1 MTKRKIVETE
11 DGSSSIFSEEINEHY
26 HSIHGAR
33 NESQHVFIDYGIA
46 QIKNKEL
53 IRVLEVG
60 YGTGLNALLTA
71 IYALENKIKVEYY
84 GIESSPLS
92 KEILRSLAFAKENS
106 EENLYFDIVE
116 VEWNKLLSIH
126 DYFKINKIDKRIQ
139 DYNSEKNYF
148 DIVYFDA
155 FSPDAQPEMWTKE
168 IFSKITNSMKTNSL
182 LTTYSVKGEV
192 KRNLKA
198 CGMQIK
204 KCPGPKGKREI
215 LNALKIV

>member
-1 MTKRKIVETE
+1 MPKRKIVETE

-46 QIKNKEL
+46 QLKDNKL
-53 IRVLEVG
+53 LRVLEVG

-71 IYALENKIKVEYY
+71 IYALENKIKVEYSAV
-84 GIESSPLS
+84 EAFPLS
-92 KEILRSLAFAKENS
+92 KEISRSLAFAKENS
-106 EENLYFDIVE
+106 EKNLYFDIVE
-116 VEWNKLLSIH
+116 AEWNKLVSIH
-126 DYFKINKIDKRIQ
+126 DSFKINKIDKRIQ
-139 DYNSEKNYF
+139 DCNFEKDFF

-155 FSPDAQPEMWTKE
+155 FSPEAQPEMWTKE

-215 LNALKIV
+215 LNAFKLF

>member
-1 MTKRKIVETE
+1 MGKRIIVETE
-11 DGSSSIFSEEINEHY
+11 DGSSSIFSEDINEHY
-26 HSIHGAR
+26 HSIYGAR

-46 QIKNKEL
+46 QIKEKKN
-53 IRVLEVG
+53 IRVLEIG

-71 IYALENKIKVEYY
+71 VYALENNVKVEYY
-84 GIESSPLS
+84 GVEAFPLS
-92 KEILRSLAFAKENS
+92 KEISMSLTFAKENS
-106 EENLYFDIVE
+106 EKNLYIDIVE
-116 VEWNKLLSIH
+116 VEWNKLVSIH

-139 DYNSEKNYF
+139 DCNFEKDFF
-148 DIVYFDA
+148 DVVYFDA

-198 CGMQIK
+198 CSMHIE

-215 LNALKIV
+215 LNAIKF